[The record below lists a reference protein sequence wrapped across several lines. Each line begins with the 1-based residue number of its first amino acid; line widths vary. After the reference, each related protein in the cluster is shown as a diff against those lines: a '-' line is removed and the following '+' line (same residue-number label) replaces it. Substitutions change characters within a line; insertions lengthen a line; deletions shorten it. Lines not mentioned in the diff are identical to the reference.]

1 MDREIDEL
9 NEIFGLD
16 DRLNFARGDG
26 GFVFARVD
34 TGLCRARISRHGAQV
49 LSFAPGGERELLWL
63 SPKARY
69 ERGKAIRGGVPLCF
83 PWFGPHP
90 RDPSLPQ
97 HGYARLMDWAFLGAE
112 EGDEGELIL
121 RLGLPPASCPGA
133 VQGLSAEV
141 SICLSSE
148 LEIALTGRNEGDEK
162 LSYTAA
168 LHSYLSVSEVEGL
181 AVEGL
186 GEEIEIRGEV
196 DREFCASHGPYRLED
211 PAFARRIVIEKEN
224 SSTTVVWNPG
234 PEKAR
239 ALLDIGE
246 EPRHG
251 MVCVE
256 AVRAGANRVT
266 LEPGEEETFA
276 TTIGLTGR

>member
-9 NEIFGLD
+9 NGKFGLGGK
-16 DRLNFARGDG
+16 LNFARNES
-26 GFVFARVD
+26 GFVFAYVD
-34 TGLCRARISRHGAQV
+34 TGLCRARISRYGAQV
-49 LSFAPGGERELLWL
+49 LSFAPSGERNLLWL

-69 ERGKAIRGGVPLCF
+69 EKGRAIRGGVPLCF

-90 RDPSLPQ
+90 EDRSLPQ
-97 HGYARLMDWAFLGAE
+97 HGYARLADWAFLGAE
-112 EGDEGELIL
+112 ESDSGELVL

-133 VQGLSAEV
+133 VAGLSAEA
-141 SICLSSE
+141 SIRLGSE
-148 LEIALTGRNEGDEK
+148 LEIALTGRNGGDGK

-168 LHSYLSVSEVEGL
+168 LHSYLAVSEAEGL
-181 AVEGL
+181 HVEGL
-186 GEEIEIRGEV
+186 GEEIEMRGEV
-196 DREFCASHGPYRLED
+196 DREFGASRGPYRLED
-211 PAFARRIVIEKEN
+211 PAFARRILVEKEN

-239 ALLDIGE
+239 ALSDVGE
-246 EPRHG
+246 GSRHG
-251 MVCVE
+251 MICVE

-276 TTIGLTGR
+276 TTIGLVG